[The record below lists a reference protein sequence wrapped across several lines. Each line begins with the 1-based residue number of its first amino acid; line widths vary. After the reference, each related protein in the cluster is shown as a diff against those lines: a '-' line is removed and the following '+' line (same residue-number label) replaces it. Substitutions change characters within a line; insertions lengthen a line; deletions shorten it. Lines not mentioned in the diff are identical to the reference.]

1 MDSPLDCWGPS
12 NDFGTQENHSES
24 DKGLWRS
31 VFIHMVTRTWPWFQ
45 IPPLRSN
52 SGRLYFLRRSTGLFT
67 GWILHTARFPQP
79 LEARFQHRYVD
90 HYLIKLT
97 TYIFKLQYT
106 STLYNKRPL
115 YSYACPEQKW
125 RSRTINKHFY
135 MQKFIMHYGKASCH
149 CCVCAQFHS
158 HHSHFLKGSF
168 SSF

>member
-1 MDSPLDCWGPS
+1 MSWSRKIIEKYNTIPKCEELYLKFGS
-12 NDFGTQENHSES
+12 NHLRKVFWANDIFLMLFGQYSEACG
-24 DKGLWRS
+24 KTIIVHLWS
-31 VFIHMVTRTWPWFQ
+31 QNICGWHYFDVVSIQNIIF
-45 IPPLRSN
+45 LRS
-52 SGRLYFLRRSTGLFT
+52 YCFLDS
-67 GWILHTARFPQP
+67 
-79 LEARFQHRYVD
+79 
-90 HYLIKLT
+90 
-97 TYIFKLQYT
+97 
-106 STLYNKRPL
+106 NKRFL